1 MKKCPFCAE
10 EIQDEAVLCRYC
22 GRDLTG
28 PVASSEPETKRR
40 ESSATH
46 VNPAVAVLA
55 IIVTIAVVWLLA
67 ANGVFRPG
75 ASREPGRYVAPRVP
89 VLQDPPVVTR
99 AEYDQLREGMT
110 YEEAVRIVG
119 ARGDEQSRSDLAGLT
134 TVMYSWMNDNG
145 SNMNAMF
152 QNNRLVT
159 KAQFGLP

>member
-1 MKKCPFCAE
+1 
-10 EIQDEAVLCRYC
+10 
-22 GRDLTG
+22 
-28 PVASSEPETKRR
+28 
-40 ESSATH
+40 
-46 VNPAVAVLA
+46 
-55 IIVTIAVVWLLA
+55 
-67 ANGVFRPG
+67 
-75 ASREPGRYVAPRVP
+75 
-89 VLQDPPVVTR
+89 
-99 AEYDQLREGMT
+99 MT